1 MLKYEDIVEAPVG
14 KLKAAADD
22 WARMAGDLDKLADDA
37 ANGMKVK
44 SDKADWEGLNAGVTK
59 AFVTKTAKECADA
72 AAEARGVKAILEEG
86 HAAIKKARDT
96 LIDIRDHE
104 GPAAGI
110 KVDGKGTVTA
120 RHPVSESPAAGHDPD
135 YPAMLQRERKS
146 VESWQKRIDLIVD
159 NCNDTDV
166 SFKNSLEANVTGRK
180 DFAAPKYTKMDQEEA
195 ARAAHLAA
203 KGRDLTHKELQ
214 ALNELLKDN
223 SGSLEFSKGFY
234 EKLKP
239 EGALRFFGQLST
251 DTYEDGKLDKERLK
265 DVQDLQKNLGLNLA
279 NASQNKEFTADW
291 GPALR
296 KLGTERIPVMAY
308 EPGAG
313 RIDPSGG
320 PFGYQLL
327 GGIMRY
333 GNYDAK
339 FLNPIAEHVAQ
350 LHQKDPIRFNANNV
364 MNGLAK
370 NPFNPSGL
378 NGAGYDPTTAML
390 EALGHSPDAAKRFFT
405 DDPTAY
411 NEDGTVDKNATA
423 DLGRDKEGYSV
434 TNYLDFFGDEKWKS
448 FPDIDM
454 GDLKDKK
461 EASGYMPDALGH
473 ALEAATLGYPYD
485 SPDASFVRSEG
496 NAEVM
501 RDVMEKYGAD
511 AKLTKQQ
518 EALTDSLG
526 VMGAG
531 YINDINWALDKNDGN
546 SVFVPGGKMEGHLI
560 FSVEDG
566 TRGRDVARA
575 FLGVLG
581 HYPDSYASMSAAEQ
595 VYTSSALEA
604 QVRADG
610 DIDTGGVRR
619 VVKIGSEVQGFLDQ
633 SRADQIEATNLKT
646 HEEYEKA
653 AEKRSGWVEFGGTA
667 ALGAGVATAAFF
679 LPAAPV
685 VGAGALLIPLFTD
698 TATGAVEQVIG
709 DVVGGM
715 GDKAIDKNK
724 EEMEELTAAEKKAVY
739 SAGEIYTETPVEEF
753 TSRHREEI
761 ERLDARTGGSLA
773 EDLDDARIIGY
784 TDGKFRAQVQGV
796 RPEE

>member
-1 MLKYEDIVEAPVG
+1 MLKFEDIVDAPVG
-14 KLKAAADD
+14 KLKTAADD
-22 WARMAGDLDKLADDA
+22 WSKMVTDLDRLADDA
-37 ANGMKVK
+37 QDGMKVK
-44 SDKADWEGLNAGVTK
+44 ADKAEWEGANAGVTRG
-59 AFVTKTAKECADA
+59 FISKTANEFKDA
-72 AAEARGVKAILEEG
+72 AAEAKGVKQILEDA
-86 HAAIKKARDT
+86 HTAIKKAKDD
-96 LIDIRDHE
+96 LISIRDDE

-110 KVDGKGTVTA
+110 HVDAKGKVTA
-120 RHPVSESPAAGHDPD
+120 RHPVAETPAAGHDPD
-135 YPAMLQRERKS
+135 YPTMLQQERKNIQS
-146 VESWQKRIDLIVD
+146 RQKKIDLIVD

-166 SFKNSLEANVTGRK
+166 SFKNSLEANVTDRK
-180 DFAAPKYTKMDQEEA
+180 DFTAPKYTKMDQEEA
-195 ARAAHLAA
+195 ARAARLAA

-214 ALNELLKDN
+214 ALNELLKEN
-223 SGSLEFSKGFY
+223 SGSAEFSENFY
-234 EKLKP
+234 KKLRP
-239 EGALRFFGQLST
+239 EGALAFFGQLST

-279 NASQNKEFTADW
+279 MASQDKEFTAEW
-291 GPALR
+291 GPSLR

-308 EPGAG
+308 EPSAG

-350 LHQKDPIRFNANNV
+350 LHQKDPLRFNANNV
-364 MNGLAK
+364 VNSLAK
-370 NPFNPSGL
+370 DPFNPSGL
-378 NGAGYDPTTAML
+378 NGAGYDPTISML
-390 EALGHSPDAAKRFFT
+390 EALGHSPDAAKHFFT

-411 NEDGTVDKNATA
+411 NEDGTVDKGATA
-423 DLGRDKEGYSV
+423 DLGRHENGNSV
-434 TNYLDFFGDEKWKS
+434 ANYLDFFGDEKWKS
-448 FPDIDM
+448 FPDVDM
-454 GDLKDKK
+454 GDLREKK
-461 EASGYMPDALGH
+461 ESSEYMPDALGH

-485 SPDASFVRSEG
+485 SPNAGVVRDVD

-501 RDVMEKYGAD
+501 RKVMEKYGED
-511 AKLTKQQ
+511 AKLTERQ

-526 VMGAG
+526 TMGAG
-531 YINDINWALDKNDGN
+531 YIDDINWSLDQNKKNSLFAPGEN
-546 SVFVPGGKMEGHLI
+546 SDGHLE
-560 FSVEDG
+560 FSAANDEDG
-566 TRGRDVARA
+566 RRIARK
-575 FLGVLG
+575 FLSVLG
-581 HYPDSYASMSAAEQ
+581 HYPDAYASVSAAEQ

-604 QVRADG
+604 QVSADG
-610 DIDTGGVRR
+610 DIDAGGVRR
-619 VVKIGSEVQGFLDQ
+619 AVKIGSEVQGILDQ

-646 HEEYEKA
+646 HEDYEKA

-715 GDKAIDKNK
+715 GEKAIDENK
-724 EEMEELTAAEKKAVY
+724 EKLEDLTATEKEAVY
-739 SAGEIYTETPVEEF
+739 TAGEIYTETPVEEF
-753 TSRHREEI
+753 TSRHKERI

-773 EDLDDARIIGY
+773 EDLDDSRLIGY
-784 TDGKFRAQVQGV
+784 EVGNLRARVQGV
-796 RPEE
+796 EPEA